1 VRAYVPANT
10 RNSPAFHLARPTVA
24 ADHDERIVQMKNAIA
39 AVTAATLAAGAVGV
53 PLALAAP
60 NTNVVRVSAVASG
73 LKYNTKVLKARAGAV
88 TIRFTNL
95 SQLRHNVR
103 LEIGEKEYGG
113 TRTIGHGATQVTVRL
128 ARGVYHF
135 YCSVPGHEDAGMSG
149 TLTVS

>member
-1 VRAYVPANT
+1 MRNT
-10 RNSPAFHLARPTVA
+10 
-24 ADHDERIVQMKNAIA
+24 IA
-39 AVTAATLAAGAVGV
+39 AVTAATLAGGAVGA

-60 NTNVVRVSAVASG
+60 NANIVRVSAVASG
-73 LKYNTKVLKARAGAV
+73 LKYNAKMLKAKAGAV

-95 SQLRHNVR
+95 SRLRHNVR

-113 TRTIGHGATQVTVRL
+113 TRTIGHGSTQVTVHL
-128 ARGVYHF
+128 AKGVYHF

>member
-1 VRAYVPANT
+1 MR
-10 RNSPAFHLARPTVA
+10 
-24 ADHDERIVQMKNAIA
+24 NAIA
-39 AVTAATLAAGAVGV
+39 AVTAATLVGGALAA

-60 NTNVVRVSAVASG
+60 NASVVRISAVASG
-73 LKYNTKVLKARAGAV
+73 LKYNVKVLKAKAGAV

-95 SQLRHNVR
+95 SRLRHNVR

-113 TRTIGHGATQVTVRL
+113 TRTIGHGSTQVTVRL
-128 ARGVYHF
+128 AKGVYHF

>member
-1 VRAYVPANT
+1 MR
-10 RNSPAFHLARPTVA
+10 
-24 ADHDERIVQMKNAIA
+24 NAIA
-39 AVTAATLAAGAVGV
+39 AATAATLVGGAVAA

-60 NTNVVRVSAVASG
+60 NASVVRVSAVASG
-73 LKYNTKVLKARAGAV
+73 LKYNTKVLRATAGAV

-95 SQLRHNVR
+95 SQLHHNVR

-113 TRTIGHGATQVTVRL
+113 TKTIGHGVTQVTLHL
-128 ARGVYHF
+128 AKGVYHF